1 MSAFTAVNLS
11 RLPALDL
18 IEALDF
24 ETILARLLDDLRAR
38 WPAFDA
44 LVESDPAMKLAEVAA
59 YAELILRQRINDAAR
74 SVMLAYATGSAL
86 DHIAAGYNVE
96 RQTITPANP
105 AAFPPVPAVLEPD
118 DELRRRVQLAFEG
131 FSTAGPDGAYIFHAL
146 GAHADVLDASVASP
160 VPGDVVVTVLSR
172 SDGGTPAADVL
183 AAVTATLNADRVRP
197 LTDHV
202 SVQPAQ
208 IVPWAL
214 DAVLSLWP
222 GPDPSVVESAARAN
236 IDAYLAGQQRLG
248 RSIHRSALL
257 AALHV
262 EGVKSVALS
271 APAADVLLGAAR
283 CRHEQRRLVAAQRQC
298 IGTCR
303 R

>member
-18 IEALDF
+18 IEPLDF
-24 ETILARLLDDLRAR
+24 ETILARLIDALRAR
-38 WPAFDA
+38 YPAFDA
-44 LVESDPAMKLAEVAA
+44 VLESDPAIKLAEVAA
-59 YAELILRQRINDAAR
+59 YAELLLRQRINEAAK
-74 SVMLAYATGSAL
+74 SVMLAYATGTAL

-96 RQTITPANP
+96 RQVITPANP

-131 FSTAGPDGAYIFHAL
+131 FSTAGPDGSYIFHAL

-160 VPGDVVVTVLSR
+160 SPGEVVVTVLSR
-172 SDGGTPAADVL
+172 SNGGTPAADVL
-183 AAVTATLNADRVRP
+183 AAVAATLNADRVRP

-202 SVQPAQ
+202 SVQPAV

-214 DAVLSLWP
+214 DADLSLWP
-222 GPDPSVVESAARAN
+222 GPDAAVVEAAAQAN
-236 IDAYLAGQQRLG
+236 IAAYLAGQQRLG

-262 EGVKSVALS
+262 EGVRSVLLAS
-271 APAADVLLGAAR
+271 PSMDVLLDATQCGHCTNVNIKA
-283 CRHEQRRLVAAQRQC
+283 VAQ
-298 IGTCR
+298 
-303 R
+303 

>member
-18 IEALDF
+18 IEPLDF
-24 ETILARLLDDLRAR
+24 EHILARLIADLRAR
-38 WPAFDA
+38 SPAFDA

-59 YAELILRQRINDAAR
+59 YAELLLRQRINEAAK
-74 SVMLAYATGSAL
+74 SVMLAYAGGSAL
-86 DHIAAGYNVE
+86 DHIAAGYNVA
-96 RQTITPANP
+96 RQIITPADP

-160 VPGDVVVTVLSR
+160 VPGEVVVTVLSR
-172 SDGGTPAADVL
+172 GNDGIPAADVL
-183 AAVTATLNADRVRP
+183 AAVNATLNADRVRP

-202 SVQPAQ
+202 TVQPAG
-208 IVPWAL
+208 IVPWSMVAE
-214 DAVLSLWP
+214 LSLWP
-222 GPDPSVVESAARAN
+222 GPDAAVVESAALAN
-236 IDAYLAGQQRLG
+236 IEDYLSHQQRLG

-262 EGVKSVALS
+262 EGVKSVSLVSPATDILLNS
-271 APAADVLLGAAR
+271 TQCGHCTGIAIAAVAP
-283 CRHEQRRLVAAQRQC
+283 
-298 IGTCR
+298 
-303 R
+303 

>member
-18 IEALDF
+18 IEPLDF
-24 ETILARLLDDLRAR
+24 ETILARLIDDLRAR
-38 WPAFDA
+38 YPAFDA
-44 LVESDPAMKLAEVAA
+44 VLESDPAIKLAEVAA
-59 YAELILRQRINDAAR
+59 YAELLLRQRINEAAK
-74 SVMLAYATGSAL
+74 SVMLAYAGGSAL

-96 RQTITPANP
+96 RHTITPANP
-105 AAFPPVPAVLEPD
+105 SAFPPVPAVMEPD

-160 VPGDVVVTVLSR
+160 SPGEVVVTVLSR
-172 SDGGTPAADVL
+172 RDGGTPTADVL
-183 AAVTATLNADRVRP
+183 AAVTATLDAGRVRP

-202 SVQPAQ
+202 SVQPAV
-208 IVPWAL
+208 IVPWSLEAAL
-214 DAVLSLWP
+214 ALWP
-222 GPDPSVVESAARAN
+222 GPDAAVVDAAARAN
-236 IDAYLAGQQRLG
+236 IAAYLAGQQRLG

-262 EGVKSVALS
+262 EGVKNVTLTS
-271 APAADVLLGAAR
+271 PAADLILDTTQCGDCTGIAITA
-283 CRHEQRRLVAAQRQC
+283 VAA
-298 IGTCR
+298 
-303 R
+303 

>member
-18 IEALDF
+18 IEPLDF
-24 ETILARLLDDLRAR
+24 ETILARLIDELRAR
-38 WPAFDA
+38 HPAFDA
-44 LVESDPAMKLAEVAA
+44 LLESDPAIKLAEVAA
-59 YAELILRQRINDAAR
+59 YAELLLRQRINEAAK
-74 SVMLAYATGSAL
+74 SVMLAYAGGSAL

-96 RQTITPANP
+96 RQVIVPADQ

-118 DELRRRVQLAFEG
+118 DALRRRVQLAFEG

-160 VPGDVVVTVLSR
+160 APGEVVVTVLSR
-172 SDGGTPAADVL
+172 SNGGIPTADVL
-183 AAVTATLNADRVRP
+183 AAVAATLNAERVRP

-202 SVQPAQ
+202 TVQPAQ
-208 IVPWAL
+208 VVPWAL
-214 DAVLSLWP
+214 DATLSLWP
-222 GPDPSVVESAARAN
+222 GPDASVVKSAAQAN
-236 IDAYLAGQQRLG
+236 MDAYLAGQQRLG

-262 EGVKSVALS
+262 EGVKNVTLS
-271 APAADVLLGAAR
+271 APAADVLIDTTQCGHCTGVAITA
-283 CRHEQRRLVAAQRQC
+283 VAA
-298 IGTCR
+298 
-303 R
+303 

>member
-18 IEALDF
+18 IEPLEF
-24 ETILARLLDDLRAR
+24 ETILSRLIDELRAR
-38 WPAFDA
+38 HPAFDA

-59 YAELILRQRINDAAR
+59 YAELLLRQRINEAAK
-74 SVMLAYATGSAL
+74 SVMLAYAGGSAL

-96 RQTITPANP
+96 RQVIVPADP

-118 DELRRRVQLAFEG
+118 DDLRRRVQLAFEG
-131 FSTAGPDGAYIFHAL
+131 FSTAGPDGAYVFHAL

-160 VPGDVVVTVLSR
+160 APGEVVVTVLSR
-172 SDGGTPAADVL
+172 SGDGVPAAEVL
-183 AAVTATLNADRVRP
+183 SAVDAALNAERVRP

-202 SVQPAQ
+202 SVQPAS
-208 IVPWAL
+208 VVNWSLEAT
-214 DAVLSLWP
+214 LSLWP
-222 GPDPSVVESAARAN
+222 GPDAAVVTAAARAN
-236 IDAYLAGQQRLG
+236 IDDVLARQQRLG

-262 EGVKSVALS
+262 EGVRHVILT
-271 APAADVLLGAAR
+271 APAADVLLDATR
-283 CRHEQRRLVAAQRQC
+283 CGHCTGMAITAVAQ
-298 IGTCR
+298 
-303 R
+303 

>member
-18 IEALDF
+18 IEPLDF
-24 ETILARLLDDLRAR
+24 ETILARLIADLRAR
-38 WPAFDA
+38 SPAFDA
-44 LVESDPAMKLAEVAA
+44 LLESDPAMKLAEVAA
-59 YAELILRQRINDAAR
+59 YAELLLRQRINEAGK
-74 SVMLAYATGSAL
+74 SVMLAYARGSDL
-86 DHIAAGYNVE
+86 DHIAAGYNVA
-96 RQTITPANP
+96 RQIITPADP

-160 VPGDVVVTVLSR
+160 SPGEVVVTILSR
-172 SDGGTPAADVL
+172 SDDGIASTDVL
-183 AAVTATLNADRVRP
+183 AAVDTTLNADRVRP

-202 SVQPAQ
+202 TVQAAD
-208 IVPWAL
+208 IMPWSMTAE
-214 DAVLSLWP
+214 LSLWP
-222 GPDPSVVESAARAN
+222 GPDATVVESAARAN
-236 IDAYLAGQQRLG
+236 VDDYLARQQRLG

-262 EGVKSVALS
+262 EGVKSVFLAS
-271 APAADVLLGAAR
+271 PATDIFLNTT
-283 CRHEQRRLVAAQRQC
+283 QC
-298 IGTCR
+298 GHCTGIAITAVVQ
-303 R
+303 

>member
-18 IEALDF
+18 IEPLDF
-24 ETILARLLDDLRAR
+24 ETILARLIDDLRAR
-38 WPAFDA
+38 YPAFDA
-44 LVESDPAMKLAEVAA
+44 VLESDPAVKLAEVAA
-59 YAELILRQRINDAAR
+59 YAELLLRQRINEAAK
-74 SVMLAYATGSAL
+74 SVMLAYAVGSAL

-96 RQTITPANP
+96 RQIITPANP

-131 FSTAGPDGAYIFHAL
+131 FSTAGPDGAYIFHSL

-160 VPGDVVVTVLSR
+160 SPGEVVVTVLSR
-172 SDGGTPAADVL
+172 SNGGTPAADVL
-183 AAVTATLNADRVRP
+183 SAVAATLNADHVRP

-202 SVQPAQ
+202 TVQPAV

-214 DAVLSLWP
+214 DAALSLWP
-222 GPDPSVVESAARAN
+222 GPDAAVVESAAQAN
-236 IDAYLAGQQRLG
+236 IAAYLAAQQRLG

-262 EGVKSVALS
+262 EGVKSVSLTS
-271 APAADVLLGAAR
+271 PAVDVLLDATQCGH
-283 CRHEQRRLVAAQRQC
+283 CTGVAITAVAQ
-298 IGTCR
+298 
-303 R
+303 